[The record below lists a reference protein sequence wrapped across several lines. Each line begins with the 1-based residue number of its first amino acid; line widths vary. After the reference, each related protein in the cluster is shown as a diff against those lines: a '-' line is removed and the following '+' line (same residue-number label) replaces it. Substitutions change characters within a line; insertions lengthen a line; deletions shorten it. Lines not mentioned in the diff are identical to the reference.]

1 MAAIV
6 QHFRPLFVYFLPICF
21 FFPSRYHLPTQ
32 KLLNEVTV
40 FQ

>member
-32 KLLNEVTV
+32 KLLHEVTV